1 MSRRKTERLLNLV
14 VCLLA
19 TRRYLTAEQIRRAV
33 PGYPES
39 DDAFKRMFERDK
51 EELRELGV
59 PLEVGSDQDGGG
71 GDEIG
76 YRIPPQAYELPDIH
90 LSPDEAAVLGLA
102 ARVWQR
108 ATMAEA
114 ASGALLKLR
123 AAGVETDATTTL
135 GIEPRVN
142 TADPSFPALWE
153 AVRDGRPVAFDY
165 QGIGRTSVSRRHLE
179 PWGVVSR
186 RGRWYVVGHDR
197 DREETRVFRLSRITG
212 AVAVDGRPGTVTVP
226 DGVDVRRIAFDRGDR
241 VAEPRPATVR
251 LRAGAAQGPRRWAR
265 DVRDLGGGWDEAT
278 LTFRDVDRFAP
289 YLARFADDVVVLDP
303 PDLREAVIQ
312 QLKAV
317 LSVSDVPADADA
329 DTNADTDRD
338 TDTVP
343 AGAAGTGTGMGA
355 GGR

>member
-33 PGYPES
+33 PGYPDS
-39 DDAFKRMFERDK
+39 DEAFKRMFERDK

-59 PLEVGSDQDGGG
+59 PLEVGSDQLGGTG
-71 GDEIG
+71 EEIG

-108 ATMAEA
+108 ASMADA

-123 AAGVETDATTTL
+123 AAGVDTGAADATTAM
-135 GIEPRVN
+135 GIEPRVD
-142 TADPSFPALWE
+142 TGEPAFPALWE

-165 QGIGRTSVSRRHLE
+165 QGVGRTSVSRRHLE

-197 DREETRVFRLSRITG
+197 DRGQTRVFRLSRIAG
-212 AVAVDGRPGTVTVP
+212 EVAADGPDGSVTVP
-226 DGVDVRRIAFDRGDR
+226 DGVDVRRLAFDWGDP
-241 VAEPRPATVR
+241 VTEPRPATVR
-251 LRAGAAQGPRRWAR
+251 LRIGAAQGPRRWAG
-265 DVRDLGGGWDEAT
+265 DVRPVGDGVWDEAV
-278 LTFRDVDRFAP
+278 LTFRDADRFAP
-289 YLARFADDVVVLDP
+289 YLAGFADDVVVLDP

-312 QLKAV
+312 RLKSTLA
-317 LSVSDVPADADA
+317 
-329 DTNADTDRD
+329 
-338 TDTVP
+338 
-343 AGAAGTGTGMGA
+343 AAGDGHA
-355 GGR
+355 HPQAR

>member
-33 PGYPES
+33 PGYPDS
-39 DDAFKRMFERDK
+39 DEAFKRMFERDK

-59 PLEVGSDQDGGG
+59 PLEVGSDQPGGTG
-71 GDEIG
+71 EEIG

-90 LSPDEAAVLGLA
+90 LTPDEAAVLGLA

-108 ATMAEA
+108 ASMADA

-123 AAGVETDATTTL
+123 AAGVETDPVGA
-135 GIEPRVN
+135 GSAMAIEPRLD
-142 TADPSFPALWE
+142 TGEPAFPALWE

-165 QGIGRTSVSRRHLE
+165 QGVGRTASARRHLE

-197 DREETRVFRLSRITG
+197 DRGQTRVFRLSRITG
-212 AVAVDGRPGTVTVP
+212 EVVPDGPAGSVTVP
-226 DGVDVRRIAFDRGDR
+226 EGVDVRRIAFDWEDP
-241 VAEPRPATVR
+241 VSEPRPATVR
-251 LRAGAAQGPRRWAR
+251 LRAGAAQGPRRWAK
-265 DVRDLGGGWDEAT
+265 DVRPVGDGTWDEAT
-278 LTFRDVDRFAP
+278 LTFRDTDRFAP

-303 PDLREAVIQ
+303 PDLRDAVIQ
-312 QLKAV
+312 HLKAA
-317 LSVSDVPADADA
+317 L
-329 DTNADTDRD
+329 
-338 TDTVP
+338 
-343 AGAAGTGTGMGA
+343 AAGSGPGED
-355 GGR
+355 GRDDEPEMSPT

>member
-33 PGYPES
+33 PGYPDS
-39 DDAFKRMFERDK
+39 DEAFKRMFERDK

-59 PLEVGSDQDGGG
+59 PLEVGSDQQGGG
-71 GDEIG
+71 GEEIG
-76 YRIPPQAYELPDIH
+76 YRIPPQAYELPDLH
-90 LSPDEAAVLGLA
+90 LTPDEAAVLGLA

-108 ATMAEA
+108 ASMAEA

-123 AAGVETDATTTL
+123 AAGVETDVPTAV

-142 TADPSFPALWE
+142 THDPAFPALWE

-165 QGIGRTSVSRRHLE
+165 QGIGRTSVARRHLE

-186 RGRWYVVGHDR
+186 RGRWYVVGFDR
-197 DREETRVFRLSRITG
+197 DRDEQRVFRLSRIVGDVKADG
-212 AVAVDGRPGTVTVP
+212 AAGSVTVP
-226 DGVDVRRIAFDRGDR
+226 DGVDVRRIAFDWGDP
-241 VAEPRPATVR
+241 VNEPRPATVR
-251 LRAGAAQGPRRWAR
+251 LRRGAAQGPRRWAR
-265 DVRDLGGGWDEAT
+265 DVRPVEDGAVGDGEWDEAV

-289 YLARFADDVVVLDP
+289 YLVRFADDVVVLDP

-312 QLKAV
+312 HLKSV
-317 LSVSDVPADADA
+317 LASGGHPPGPPGE
-329 DTNADTDRD
+329 TDG
-338 TDTVP
+338 TVN
-343 AGAAGTGTGMGA
+343 
-355 GGR
+355 GR

>member
-33 PGYPES
+33 PGYPDS
-39 DDAFKRMFERDK
+39 DEAFKRMFERDK

-59 PLEVGSDQDGGG
+59 PLEVGSDQQGGG
-71 GDEIG
+71 GEEIG

-108 ATMAEA
+108 ASMAEA

-123 AAGVETDATTTL
+123 AAGVETDVTTAV

-142 TADPSFPALWE
+142 TGDPAFPALWE
-153 AVRDGRPVAFDY
+153 AVRDARPVAFDY
-165 QGIGRTSVSRRHLE
+165 QGIGRTSVARRHLE

-186 RGRWYVVGHDR
+186 RGRWYVVGFDR
-197 DREETRVFRLSRITG
+197 DRDEQRVFRLSRITG
-212 AVAVDGRPGTVTVP
+212 DVVPDGPPGTVTVP
-226 DGVDVRRIAFDRGDR
+226 EGVDVRRIAFDWGDP
-241 VAEPRPATVR
+241 VSEPRPATVR

-265 DVRDLGGGWDEAT
+265 DVRAVGDGAWDEAV

-317 LSVSDVPADADA
+317 LAAGADQHAGRDTEREA
-329 DTNADTDRD
+329 DTAADTVSETAADG
-338 TDTVP
+338 TVS
-343 AGAAGTGTGMGA
+343 
-355 GGR
+355 GR

>member
-33 PGYPES
+33 PGYPDS
-39 DDAFKRMFERDK
+39 DEAFKRMFERDK

-59 PLEVGSDQDGGG
+59 PLEVGSDQQGGG
-71 GDEIG
+71 GEEIG

-90 LSPDEAAVLGLA
+90 LTPDEAAVLGLA

-108 ATMAEA
+108 ASMADA

-123 AAGVETDATTTL
+123 AAGVETDGSTGL
-135 GIEPRVN
+135 GIEPRVD
-142 TADPSFPALWE
+142 TGDPAFPALWE

-165 QGIGRTSVSRRHLE
+165 QGIGRTSVARRHLE

-186 RGRWYVVGHDR
+186 RGRWYAVGHDR

-212 AVAVDGRPGTVTVP
+212 EVAADGPAGSVTVP
-226 DGVDVRRIAFDRGDR
+226 PGVDVRSIAFTWGDP

-251 LRAGAAQGPRRWAR
+251 LRTGAAQGPRQWAK
-265 DVRDLGGGWDEAT
+265 DVHPVGEGWDEAV

-289 YLARFADDVVVLDP
+289 YLARFADDIVVVDP

-317 LSVSDVPADADA
+317 LAGSDQ
-329 DTNADTDRD
+329 
-338 TDTVP
+338 
-343 AGAAGTGTGMGA
+343 
-355 GGR
+355 